1 VSPDTTVGQHD
12 SSALNEACVRGQV
25 FLVPPRGSGSSGWNE
40 EDLTPAFLVQLA
52 RAPDVGET
60 LELPHGGSVIVRH
73 VISGHADVVA
83 GIVLA
88 GPASA

>member
-1 VSPDTTVGQHD
+1 MQPYRVVVIHDDQARTTDTVI
-12 SSALNEACVRGQV
+12 
-25 FLVPPRGSGSSGWNE
+25 
-40 EDLTPAFLVQLA
+40 VQLA

-73 VISGHADVVA
+73 ITSDQRDGVA

-88 GPASA
+88 GPAGS

>member
-1 VSPDTTVGQHD
+1 MQPYRVVVIHDDSNRTTDAV
-12 SSALNEACVRGQV
+12 V
-25 FLVPPRGSGSSGWNE
+25 
-40 EDLTPAFLVQLA
+40 VQLA

-60 LELPHGGSVIVRH
+60 LELPHRDTVIVRH

>member
-1 VSPDTTVGQHD
+1 VQPYRVVVIHDDSNRTTDKV
-12 SSALNEACVRGQV
+12 V
-25 FLVPPRGSGSSGWNE
+25 
-40 EDLTPAFLVQLA
+40 VQLA

-88 GPASA
+88 GPSSS